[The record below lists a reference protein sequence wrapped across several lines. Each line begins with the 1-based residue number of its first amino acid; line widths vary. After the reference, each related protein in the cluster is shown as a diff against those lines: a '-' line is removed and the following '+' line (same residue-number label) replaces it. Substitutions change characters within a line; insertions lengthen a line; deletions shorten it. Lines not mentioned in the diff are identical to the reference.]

1 MQLVKALT
9 KHTGKSSLT
18 AGAICVEPWSLER
31 VQQGAG
37 VGADVI
43 VFVDSLV
50 QIYWLAVNAD
60 VHAAAVGG
68 RHQCGHQRNI

>member
-1 MQLVKALT
+1 MEL
-9 KHTGKSSLT
+9 
-18 AGAICVEPWSLER
+18 WSLER
-31 VQQGAG
+31 VQQGAR

-50 QIYWLAVNAD
+50 QVYRVAVNAD

-68 RHQCGHQRNI
+68 RHQCGHQRNICE